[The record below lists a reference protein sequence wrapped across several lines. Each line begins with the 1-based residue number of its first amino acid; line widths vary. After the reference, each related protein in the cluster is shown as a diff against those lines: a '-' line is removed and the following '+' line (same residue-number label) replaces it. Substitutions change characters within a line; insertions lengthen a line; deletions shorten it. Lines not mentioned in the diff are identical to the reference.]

1 MNKGKGSWGV
11 GALHACPYWS
21 EPHLQIISVET
32 HWPVR
37 HQAQSGCLRPSHI
50 GSLRYLMLVS
60 CGAALQL
67 IFSLPHR
74 TESEWIGDQD
84 CKRRLLR

>member
-37 HQAQSGCLRPSHI
+37 HQAQSGCLQSLSHWESDVPDACVMW
-50 GSLRYLMLVS
+50 G
-60 CGAALQL
+60 GATAD
-67 IFSLPHR
+67 FCPAAPN
-74 TESEWIGDQD
+74 
-84 CKRRLLR
+84 